1 MFDLDKFGYLVWYS
15 IPDVSAP
22 YDALLALAQATGYP
36 ADCVPSKPKA
46 RHCWEKATAT
56 GERGIDVTPPQ
67 HISDQVER
75 DYGVK
80 PQVRL
85 KTRRIDSS
93 APRLIRHFVREAVI
107 SAADRPEKQLD
118 MGTVAVMEFNT
129 ETGTARSTVL
139 HDDAGYANGDVAR
152 VLSDMDAKMAAQM
165 DRADG
170 GEIRY
175 GIRELLSQQY
185 RVCLR
190 GTGGVYFVPAAVG
203 GAEQALRAAR
213 AFVGGL
219 DQYKTGD
226 LEPNFQVV
234 TLAGENAEE
243 IRDDVVR
250 SVVSEFRG
258 RLQKMGENLKP
269 VLEGRAKGKLAARV
283 ARNAF
288 QNWLEIQAGLK
299 AYRETLEDDLGQLDT
314 MLKLA
319 QAAVM
324 KANRME

>member
-1 MFDLDKFGYLVWYS
+1 MYDTEKFGYLVWYS

-22 YDALLALAQATGYP
+22 YGALMDLAQATGYP
-36 ADCVPSKPKA
+36 ADCVPGRPKA
-46 RHCWEKATAT
+46 RNSWEKATNT
-56 GERGIDVTPPQ
+56 GERGVDVTPPQ

-93 APRLIRHFVREAVI
+93 APRLVRHLVREAVI
-107 SAADRPEKQLD
+107 SAADRPKKQLD

-129 ETGTARSTVL
+129 ATGTARSTAL
-139 HDDAGYANGDVAR
+139 HDNAGYSNGDVTR

-165 DRADG
+165 NKADG

-175 GIRELLSQQY
+175 GIRELLAQQY

-190 GTGGVYFVPAAVG
+190 GTGGVYFVPATVD

-213 AFVGGL
+213 AFVKGL
-219 DQYKTGD
+219 DQWKTGD

-269 VLEGRAKGKLAARV
+269 VLEGRAKGKLAAR
-283 ARNAF
+283 NAF